1 LFEHDL
7 LPKTGTRF
15 SGSCFG
21 EAEITG
27 LAMIENLL
35 RGVRGL
41 LAVITVLSGVLLSL
55 SVLLNFANVVGRYF
69 FNASIPWA
77 EEAMLFLMVGCVFLG
92 NGIVAWSGR
101 YIRMDIIVNMMP
113 AKVRAWLQLFSDLVF
128 LATTVAIV
136 VFAWPV
142 IRDLAA
148 FDQRSQAAD
157 FPLAIP
163 QAMVPLGLSIMAFLV
178 AVRLITADRR
188 RQSASSAH

>member
-1 LFEHDL
+1 V
-7 LPKTGTRF
+7 
-15 SGSCFG
+15 
-21 EAEITG
+21 G
-27 LAMIENLL
+27 LAMIEYLL

-55 SVLLNFANVVGRYF
+55 SVVLNFVNVVGRYF

-128 LATTVAIV
+128 LVTTVSIV

-157 FPLAIP
+157 FPLVIP

-188 RQSASSAH
+188 CQSASSAH

>member
-1 LFEHDL
+1 
-7 LPKTGTRF
+7 
-15 SGSCFG
+15 
-21 EAEITG
+21 
-27 LAMIENLL
+27 MIENLL

-55 SVLLNFANVVGRYF
+55 SVVLNFANVVGRYF

-157 FPLAIP
+157 FPLVIP